1 MENRE
6 ELAIVKK
13 RRLEREAEKE
23 SREEETSQLQRARE
37 AEQFSERQQLEDE
50 FHFKQAEKR
59 SRIRIQDGRAKPI
72 DFLSKYIRSENDPD
86 AVEMNEP
93 YFYLLG
99 LTLTDLEDLVADIK
113 VIYSFLIIYRVLLP
127 SIPVCL
133 THG

>member
-1 MENRE
+1 MN
-6 ELAIVKK
+6 
-13 RRLEREAEKE
+13 
-23 SREEETSQLQRARE
+23 SRGEEETSQLQRTRE
-37 AEQFSERQQLEDE
+37 AEQLREWQEHEDE
-50 FHFKQAEKR
+50 FLLKQADLR
-59 SRIRIQDGRAKPI
+59 SRIRIQNGRAKTI
-72 DFLSKYIRSENDPD
+72 DLLSKYLRSENDPD